1 MGRNRDTMNIEDRDE
16 LDALMMI
23 VYEQLRKSA
32 SRALEKENVGHTLQ
46 TTALVH
52 EAYLR
57 LAELNQIDWENED
70 HVLKAAAGVMRRVLI
85 DFARKRKAK
94 KRDQSQLLLS
104 CPVGM
109 FAEHQLPP
117 DLDVLALDDALT
129 KLRAFD
135 SLKAELV
142 ELRYF
147 GGQNLEDVGRILGVS
162 LSTVK
167 RHWAFSRA
175 WLFRELSI

>member
-1 MGRNRDTMNIEDRDE
+1 MDVEDRDK
-16 LDALMMI
+16 LDGLVMI
-23 VYEQLRKSA
+23 VYEKLRKSA
-32 SRALEKENVGHTLQ
+32 SRTLEQEKVGHTLQ

-57 LAELNQIDWENED
+57 LAELDQIDWANENQ
-70 HVLKAAAGVMRRVLI
+70 VLRTAVGVMRRVLI

-94 KRDQSQLLLS
+94 KRDPSQLLVS
-104 CPVGM
+104 CPAGI
-109 FAEHQLPP
+109 FAEQQLPP
-117 DLDVLALDDALT
+117 DLDVLALDEALI
-129 KLRAFD
+129 KLRKQD
-135 SLKAELV
+135 PLKAELI

-147 GGQNLEDVGRILGVS
+147 GGQNLEDVGQILGIS

-175 WLFRELSI
+175 WLQRELSV

>member
-1 MGRNRDTMNIEDRDE
+1 MDLKDRDGLDE
-16 LDALMMI
+16 LMTI
-23 VYEQLRKSA
+23 VYEQLRNSA
-32 SRALEKENVGHTLQ
+32 SKALEQENAGHTLQ

-70 HVLKAAAGVMRRVLI
+70 HVLRAAAGVMRRVLI

-94 KRDQSQLLLS
+94 KRDHSQLILS
-104 CPVGM
+104 CPSGM

-117 DLDVLALDDALT
+117 DMDVLALDDALT
-129 KLRAFD
+129 TLRD
-135 SLKAELV
+135 LDPLKAELV

-147 GGQNLEDVGRILGVS
+147 GGQTLEDVGRILGIS

-167 RHWAFSRA
+167 RHWTFSRA
-175 WLFRELSI
+175 WLHRELSI